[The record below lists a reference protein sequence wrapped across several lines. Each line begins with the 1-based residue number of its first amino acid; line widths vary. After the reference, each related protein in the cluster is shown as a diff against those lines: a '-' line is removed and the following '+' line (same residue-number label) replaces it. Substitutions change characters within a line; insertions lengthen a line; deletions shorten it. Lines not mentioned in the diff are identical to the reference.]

1 MNRIHKLSL
10 VILSASLF
18 IGSCAKNDTSPA
30 STFSK
35 TVSNDATT
43 PDLSKCKVRR
53 IYQQTGPWSVE
64 TALFTYNGAGNPYS
78 VLYSASGTSHAN
90 HFFFYDSKNRLKEYQ
105 LRWGDTYIH
114 EFHFYRYNDKN
125 QIIIDSTIRS
135 DANDAYPYVDVSTIE
150 YDNLGRVVKETIV
163 NLKNGNEPLKA
174 TRRPTYTYDSR
185 GNLAVAFWKSSSYD
199 YKINP
204 LRQNVIFQFIFRN
217 YSMNNAAVQPKY
229 NSLGLPLSMKPNN
242 DQFFN
247 AVETLKVIYDCQ

>member
-1 MNRIHKLSL
+1 M
-10 VILSASLF
+10 
-18 IGSCAKNDTSPA
+18 
-30 STFSK
+30 
-35 TVSNDATT
+35 
-43 PDLSKCKVRR
+43 
-53 IYQQTGPWSVE
+53 
-64 TALFTYNGAGNPYS
+64 
-78 VLYSASGTSHAN
+78 
-90 HFFFYDSKNRLKEYQ
+90 
-105 LRWGDTYIH
+105 RWGDTYIH

-229 NSLGLPLSMKPNN
+229 NSIGLPLSMKPNN